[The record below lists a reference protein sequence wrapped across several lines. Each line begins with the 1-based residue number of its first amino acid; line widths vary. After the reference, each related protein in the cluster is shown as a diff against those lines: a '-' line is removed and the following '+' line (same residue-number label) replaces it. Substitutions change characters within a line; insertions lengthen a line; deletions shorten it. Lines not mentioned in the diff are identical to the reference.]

1 MNLTVPGAVAALESA
16 FSELLRESPAGFE
29 AFEGSAKRLADACCA
44 EAMGRALEA
53 RDRELAA
60 SRPAGSRAH
69 SRRRRTLATLSGD
82 VSFARAVL
90 LDAAGNTL
98 YPLDEE
104 LGLPYGDRVSP
115 AARAFLVTCGADV
128 PYARTARLMEMAG
141 GSRVSGVTVMN
152 ALRSAG
158 GAVGEGQREAARAL
172 YEEGVAPEADSAAE
186 HVLLEADGTYVRM
199 RDGSTAEVKA
209 AVAYAGK
216 REDGSRVDPVRI
228 GCVGEAP
235 GDFWEQ
241 AVAQVGRRFDLAG
254 IARVSL
260 GTDGEAQYVN
270 GRSRLPFREV
280 DGWLDPFHVIRAASS
295 CARDG
300 GSDIARTLRGSG
312 PEAAADLIEGMVA
325 DGRCREGAPE
335 VAAYLRRHAAE
346 IGGGPSMG
354 TMEAEQQHMYKVR
367 MGSFPCAWSQEGA
380 DAMARVRSWLYSGFE
395 LPRRA
400 REGSLSDARRAR
412 RDRRLERF
420 VASRGG
426 SRVQSEGKG
435 WEYPVS
441 GSVAALG
448 ADIRFRASGG
458 GL

>member
-29 AFEGSAKRLADACCA
+29 AFEGAAKRLADACCA

-60 SRPAGSRAH
+60 ARPAGSRAH

-172 YEEGVAPEADSAAE
+172 YEDGVAPEADSAAE
-186 HVLLEADGTYVRM
+186 HVLLEVDGTYVRM

-216 REDGSRVDPVRI
+216 RGDGSRVDPVRI

-241 AVAQVGRRFDLAG
+241 AVAQVGRRFDLSRVE
-254 IARVSL
+254 RVSL
-260 GTDGEAQYVN
+260 GTDGEAQYAN

-295 CARDG
+295 CAREG
-300 GSDIARTLRGSG
+300 GSDIARTLRGAG
-312 PEAAADLIEGMVA
+312 PEAAADLIEGMIR
-325 DGRCREGAPE
+325 DGGCREGASE
-335 VAAYLRRHAAE
+335 VASYLRRHAAE

-380 DAMARVRSWLYSGFE
+380 DAMARVRSWLYSGFA
-395 LPRRA
+395 LPRRT
-400 REGSLSDARRAR
+400 REGSLSEPRRAA
-412 RDRRLERF
+412 RDRRLGRF
-420 VASRGG
+420 VASQPG

-435 WEYPVS
+435 WEYPLA
-441 GSVAALG
+441 GSVASLG